1 MFRSI
6 CIFCTKLKRI
16 VCVPGSITF
25 CVLFAAAIKFRD
37 YEKELKERLD
47 QMNYIGQIIAQVV
60 LDHDVNISLQL
71 AKPFVKKV
79 SEDCCFLV

>member
-1 MFRSI
+1 MPVSI
-6 CIFCTKLKRI
+6 TVYVLFTATTKL
-16 VCVPGSITF
+16 
-25 CVLFAAAIKFRD
+25 RD
-37 YEKELKERLD
+37 YEKESKERLD

-79 SEDCCFLV
+79 SEDSCLINNELMIDE